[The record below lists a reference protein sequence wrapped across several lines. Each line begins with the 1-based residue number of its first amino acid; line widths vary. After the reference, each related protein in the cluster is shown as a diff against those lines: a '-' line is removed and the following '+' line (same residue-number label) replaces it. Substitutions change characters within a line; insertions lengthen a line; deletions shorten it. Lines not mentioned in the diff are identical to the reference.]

1 MKEISLLL
9 NFLTIWKTTIIMT
22 KITAAITAVGKY
34 VPEYVLTN
42 KELETMVETNDEWIT
57 SRTGIKER
65 RVLKGDGLGTSYMAI
80 KAAEELLQK
89 SDTNP
94 EEIDLIIVGTATPD
108 LPIASTAAYV
118 ASEIGA
124 VNAFGYDL
132 QAACSSFLFGMS
144 TAASY
149 IESGRYKKVLL
160 IGADKM
166 SSIIDYKDRA
176 TCIIFGDGAGA
187 VMFEPNCD
195 GLGLKD
201 EYLRSDG
208 VGRDFLRIEAGGSL
222 MPTTIETVENKKHFV
237 YQEGKTV
244 FKYAVSNMADVAEKM
259 LTRNNL
265 TDDDIQ
271 WLVAHQANKRIIE
284 ATANRVGVPSE
295 KVMMNIQNYG
305 NTTSATL
312 PLLLAD
318 YESQLKKG
326 DNLIFAAF
334 GGGFTW
340 GAAYVKWAYNS

>member
-1 MKEISLLL
+1 
-9 NFLTIWKTTIIMT
+9 MT

-34 VPEYVLTN
+34 VPDYILTN
-42 KELETMVETNDEWIT
+42 KELETLVDTNDEWIT

-65 RVLKGDGLGTSYMAI
+65 RILKEEGLGTSYLAI
-80 KAAEELLQK
+80 KAAQELIQK
-89 SDTNP
+89 SNIDPT
-94 EEIDLIIVGTATPD
+94 EIDMVILGTATPD
-108 LPIASTAAYV
+108 LFVASTAAYV

-132 QAACSSFLFGMS
+132 QAACSSFLYGMS
-144 TAASY
+144 TAAAY

-187 VMFEPNCD
+187 ALFEPNTE
-195 GLGLKD
+195 GLGLQD
-201 EYLRSDG
+201 EFLRSDG

-222 MPTTIETVENKKHFV
+222 MPTTQKTLDDKKHFV

-244 FKYAVSNMADVAEKM
+244 FKYAVSNMAEVAAKM

-265 TDDDIQ
+265 EERDIQ
-271 WLVAHQANKRIIE
+271 WLAAHQANKRIIE
-284 ATANRVGVPSE
+284 ATAKRVGVSSE

-318 YESQLKKG
+318 YENQLKKG
-326 DNLIFAAF
+326 DNIIFAAF